1 MCPRDAARCAPRSS
15 PAGAPHAALSLLYTR
30 SYTYNAAQIGLLE
43 PPGFQFGFPGGPLSP
58 RFSLGSIVMYG
69 LSTNLYGGSGF
80 LQKTSEYWFLTLASD
95 IICCGDLFISIIRRS
110 YGDFFISSESSA
122 SVASMSPSPSRSPY
136 L

>member
-1 MCPRDAARCAPRSS
+1 
-15 PAGAPHAALSLLYTR
+15 
-30 SYTYNAAQIGLLE
+30 
-43 PPGFQFGFPGGPLSP
+43 
-58 RFSLGSIVMYG
+58 MYG

>member
-1 MCPRDAARCAPRSS
+1 MEVGLVVDLAHDGGGRARRRRGGERLGRRARS
-15 PAGAPHAALSLLYTR
+15 SLLYTR
-30 SYTYNAAQIGLLE
+30 SYTYTVAQIGLLE

-58 RFSLGSIVMYG
+58 RFSLGSIVIYG

-110 YGDFFISSESSA
+110 YL
-122 SVASMSPSPSRSPY
+122 SR
-136 L
+136 